1 MKLIP
6 SLLNTLLAGS
16 MASAK
21 YTVEV
26 PEDAVWVTNW
36 DELQAAPRFAGV
48 LLPKYGGFV
57 IEVDEK
63 IVLATNEQMSK
74 EVLNLLTDLEKKDP
88 QPDDKQT
95 TPSKRDLEIRGYANR
110 CSHPPCFGP
119 GLCSQ
124 YSHCHVCAGLTGA
137 VFKRGSM
144 VLMIDKSNVTRLAE
158 IYGSRSRRLSLS
170 TFYPYIKILQTMSQS
185 NTEIHESID
194 PEATCCSSEG
204 GIAYKDLS
212 PDQKEISD
220 ILRNMNR
227 DPDLLGL
234 ADLGKDGVFRFLDAD
249 RNIHYAAPLR
259 PTLIKALI
267 DRLPYDPEVEAF
279 WRGVDGTKVPEEQW
293 YNPPEGILPPPL
305 TEEERREEREIMEK
319 NRDRIDKV
327 REDLKKGIHPEH
339 LVFIESDNKLE

>member
-6 SLLNTLLAGS
+6 SLLTTLLAVS
-16 MASAK
+16 MANAK
-21 YTVEV
+21 YTVEI

-74 EVLNLLTDLEKKDP
+74 EVLDLLTDLEKNDP
-88 QPDDKQT
+88 QPEDKKS
-95 TPSKRDLEIRGYANR
+95 TPSASRISGSDPRQ
-110 CSHPPCFGP
+110 F
-119 GLCSQ
+119 
-124 YSHCHVCAGLTGA
+124 YS
-137 VFKRGSM
+137 
-144 VLMIDKSNVTRLAE
+144 SN
-158 IYGSRSRRLSLS
+158 
-170 TFYPYIKILQTMSQS
+170 FCPYTKTLHSMSQP
-185 NTEIHESID
+185 NTEPRESTED
-194 PEATCCSSEG
+194 AATRCSSEG

-212 PDQKEISD
+212 SEQKEISD
-220 ILRNMNR
+220 ILRNMDR

-249 RNIHYAAPLR
+249 RNIHYAVPLR
-259 PTLIKALI
+259 PALIKALI

-279 WRGVDGTKVPEEQW
+279 WRGVDGTKVPQEQW

-305 TEEERREEREIMEK
+305 TEEEKRKEREIMEK
-319 NRDRIDKV
+319 NKYRIDKR
-327 REDLKKGIHPEH
+327 REDLKNGIHRER

>member
-6 SLLNTLLAGS
+6 SLLTTLLAGS
-16 MASAK
+16 MANAK
-21 YTVEV
+21 YTVEI

-63 IVLATNEQMSK
+63 IVLATDEQMSK
-74 EVLNLLTDLEKKDP
+74 EVLDLLTDLEENDP
-88 QPDDKQT
+88 QPEDKQT
-95 TPSKRDLEIRGYANR
+95 TPSKRDVEDFA
-110 CSHPPCFGP
+110 
-119 GLCSQ
+119 
-124 YSHCHVCAGLTGA
+124 
-137 VFKRGSM
+137 
-144 VLMIDKSNVTRLAE
+144 
-158 IYGSRSRRLSLS
+158 LS
-170 TFYPYIKILQTMSQS
+170 TLIAIKTSQSMSQR
-185 NTEIHESID
+185 NIEIQEPTEH
-194 PEATCCSSEG
+194 EATCCSSEG

-212 PDQKEISD
+212 PEQKEISD
-220 ILRNMNR
+220 ILRNMDR

-249 RNIHYAAPLR
+249 RNIHYAIPLR
-259 PTLIKALI
+259 PALIKALI
-267 DRLPYDPEVEAF
+267 DRLPYDPDVEKF

-293 YNPPEGILPPPL
+293 YSPPEEILPPPL

-319 NRDRIDKV
+319 NRDKIDKF
-327 REDLKKGIHPEH
+327 REDLKNGIHRER

>member
-1 MKLIP
+1 
-6 SLLNTLLAGS
+6 
-16 MASAK
+16 MANAK
-21 YTVEV
+21 YTVEI

-63 IVLATNEQMSK
+63 IVLATDEQMSK
-74 EVLNLLTDLEKKDP
+74 EVLDLLTDLEKNDP
-88 QPDDKQT
+88 QSEGEQT
-95 TPSKRDLEIRGYANR
+95 TPNKRD
-110 CSHPPCFGP
+110 
-119 GLCSQ
+119 
-124 YSHCHVCAGLTGA
+124 
-137 VFKRGSM
+137 
-144 VLMIDKSNVTRLAE
+144 
-158 IYGSRSRRLSLS
+158 
-170 TFYPYIKILQTMSQS
+170 ILQTMSQS

-204 GIAYKDLS
+204 GIAYKNLS

-220 ILRNMNR
+220 ILRNMDR

-234 ADLGKDGVFRFLDAD
+234 ADLGRDGVFRFLDAD
-249 RNIHYAAPLR
+249 RNIHYAVPLR
-259 PTLIKALI
+259 PALVKALI

-319 NRDRIDKV
+319 NRDKIDKV
-327 REDLKKGIHPEH
+327 REDLKKGIHRER